1 MEISIG
7 LLLMLVFITGIALG
21 TIIVVIL
28 TIYMMSEDL

>member
-1 MEISIG
+1 MEISLS
-7 LLLMLVFITGIALG
+7 LLLMLIFVTGIAFG

>member
-1 MEISIG
+1 MEISLG
-7 LLLMLVFITGIALG
+7 LLLMLIFVTGIAFG